1 MALQLPELV
10 YDDGRHHDHSI
21 YCPHI
26 KETLWGFA
34 LVPGGGAKVSAREM
48 SDGDEPCSLFGGPQ
62 RVAVSDSKRW
72 TRDADEFLN
81 TLNEAMINRKTME
94 HNCRLHMG

>member
-1 MALQLPELV
+1 MGLCA
-10 YDDGRHHDHSI
+10 G
-21 YCPHI
+21 
-26 KETLWGFA
+26 A
-34 LVPGGGAKVSAREM
+34 GGGAKVSAREM

-81 TLNEAMINRKTME
+81 TLNEAMINHKRGPQNHGTQLSIAYGIKA
-94 HNCRLHMG
+94 NVRY